1 MRRRRPRSA
10 APSWAV
16 LPTALALAL
25 TGCAET
31 PGLPPMPTPT
41 GLPVPTAVPL
51 PAGST
56 ALAPP
61 TAHLVARPLAGPVG
75 GEVRLSGD
83 GYPAH
88 GRVVFTFRGE
98 RVGDTTAD
106 AVGRFD
112 GVPVRVPDAFR
123 DAEPGDR
130 IALGATS
137 GPSHAEVL
145 FVLTR

>member
-1 MRRRRPRSA
+1 
-10 APSWAV
+10 
-16 LPTALALAL
+16 
-25 TGCAET
+25 
-31 PGLPPMPTPT
+31 MPTPAA
-41 GLPVPTAVPL
+41 LPVPTAVPL
-51 PAGST
+51 PAGVSST
-56 ALAPP
+56 AVTPP
-61 TAHLVARPLAGPVG
+61 TAHLAAQPLAGPVG
-75 GEVRLSGD
+75 GEVRLSGE

-88 GRVVFTFRGE
+88 GRVVFTFHGE

-106 AVGRFD
+106 GVGRFS

-137 GPSHAEVL
+137 GPFHAEVL